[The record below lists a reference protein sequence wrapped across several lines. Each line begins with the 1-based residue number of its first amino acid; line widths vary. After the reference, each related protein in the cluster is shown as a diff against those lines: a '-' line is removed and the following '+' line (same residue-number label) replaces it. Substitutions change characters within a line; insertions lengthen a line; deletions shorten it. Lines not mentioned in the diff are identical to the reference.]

1 MLRIV
6 FAEDTYGKKFH
17 MAIIRKLRENNELSP
32 SVGIRVDSRPVRKCD
47 AKLRRIVLGRPEV
60 IEGERVKVLFV
71 IDSEG
76 KLNAE
81 DDVLMHFSDLPDN
94 VLVKVVTVIPMHEAW
109 LCIGLGGDKRVCRQ
123 DPIGALIRLRGGYD
137 KRYLGEWA
145 SQVDIGNLMPEQDFG
160 EYLSALRWL
169 VQDP

>member
-1 MLRIV
+1 MLRIMFV
-6 FAEDTYGKKFH
+6 EDTYGKEFH
-17 MAIIRKLRENNELSP
+17 TAIIRKLRENDELDP

-47 AKLRRIVLGRPEV
+47 AKLRRIVLSEV
-60 IEGERVKVLFV
+60 IEGEQVKVLFV

-76 KLNAE
+76 RSNAE
-81 DDVLMHFSDLPDN
+81 YDVLNHFRGLPDK
-94 VLVKVVTVIPMHEAW
+94 VLVRVVAVNPMHETW
-109 LCIGLGGDKRVCRQ
+109 LCIGLGGDRRVCRQ
-123 DPIGALIRLRGGYD
+123 DPIGALSRLRGDYE

-145 SQVDIGNLMPEQDFG
+145 SRVDIGNLMPEQDFG

>member
-1 MLRIV
+1 MLRIMFV
-6 FAEDTYGKKFH
+6 EDTYGKEFH
-17 MAIIRKLRENNELSP
+17 TAIIRKLRENDELDP

-47 AKLRRIVLGRPEV
+47 AKLRRIVLSEV
-60 IEGERVKVLFV
+60 IEGEQVKVLFV

-76 KLNAE
+76 RSNAE
-81 DDVLMHFSDLPDN
+81 YDVLNHFRGLPDK
-94 VLVKVVTVIPMHEAW
+94 VLVRVVAVNPMHEAW
-109 LCIGLGGDKRVCRQ
+109 LCIGLGGDRRVCRQ
-123 DPIGALIRLRGGYD
+123 DPIGALSRLRGDYYE

-145 SQVDIGNLMPEQDFG
+145 SRVDIGNLMPEQDFG

>member
-6 FAEDTYGKKFH
+6 FVEDTYGKEFH
-17 MAIIRKLRENNELSP
+17 MAIMRKLRENDELDP

-47 AKLRRIVLGRPEV
+47 AKLRRIVLSRPEV

-76 KLNAE
+76 KPNAE
-81 DDVLMHFSDLPDN
+81 DVVLMHFSDLPDN
-94 VLVKVVTVIPMHEAW
+94 VFVRVVTVNPMHEAW

-123 DPIGALIRLRGGYD
+123 DPVGALSRLRGDYE

-145 SQVDIGNLMPEQDFG
+145 SRVDIGNLMPEQDFG